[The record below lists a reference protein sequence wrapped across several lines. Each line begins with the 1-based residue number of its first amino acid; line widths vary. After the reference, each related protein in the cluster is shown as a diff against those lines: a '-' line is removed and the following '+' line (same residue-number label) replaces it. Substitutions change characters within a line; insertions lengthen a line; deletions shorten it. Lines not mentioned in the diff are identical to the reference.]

1 MDRQDSWKR
10 TEEMEIDLADLFR
23 RLCRQWKQI
32 MACAAVCAVIAGGYG
47 WMKDRGSPDE
57 EISGGKVQEELT
69 EAEEQAVMDAV
80 RLEAETGELETY
92 LQNSVLMHADPY
104 EKHKYVMLYSID
116 RADRQELAKITESYL
131 NFIINGGAADML
143 EDSGK
148 NRKLE
153 KRYLAEIVSAYQKI
167 YSSPYLITVDG
178 DAQENMF
185 SESLFYV
192 EVTGRDEKEARE
204 LAQDMQ
210 AVIKQYSPEA
220 AKHAGKHRLE
230 LAGSMHSVTA
240 DSGLLAQQREKK
252 QLLSSNRTNLRE
264 MVDAFSE
271 AQLQAYQEAAGL
283 EEGHGKEEILQE
295 ISDGNARSLKKYIFL
310 GFAGGI
316 MAYAGIF
323 SCCYLLRDTVKSLDE
338 MKRLYTF
345 PVFGGISIGTGKK
358 KCGSAE
364 QGICKNTY
372 EHDMDR
378 VLNRIRMFC
387 QRKGTAHLYAV
398 SDFALNEQEKACLE
412 NLSKQL
418 AELGIRM
425 ETCENAGAGAAL
437 WDVMSKAGNI
447 LMICRTGV
455 TTHRMINDAME
466 FYLENSMEVAGVAV
480 FLQDANGWK

>member
-47 WMKDRGSPDE
+47 WIMGSPAE

-252 QLLSSNRTNLRE
+252 QLLSSNRTNLRTI
-264 MVDAFSE
+264 VDAFNE

-345 PVFGGISIGTGKK
+345 PVFGGIPFEKGKRK
-358 KCGSAE
+358 HGSTEPEMRQEASE
-364 QGICKNTY
+364 REKA
-372 EHDMDR
+372 R
-378 VLNRIRMFC
+378 VLNRIRIAC
-387 QRKGTAHLYAV
+387 GRKGIKRLYAV
-398 SDFALNEQEKACLE
+398 SDFELSGREKVFLDSMAMQLKEWGIDMTVAE
-412 NLSKQL
+412 N
-418 AELGIRM
+418 
-425 ETCENAGAGAAL
+425 TAADAVL
-437 WDVMSKAGNI
+437 WDNIAEAGNV
-447 LMICRTGV
+447 LMVCRIGT
-455 TTHRMINDAME
+455 TTHRMADDAMR
-466 FYLENSMEVAGVAV
+466 FYLENGIAVAGAAV
-480 FLQDANGWK
+480 FLQGANGWR

>member
-1 MDRQDSWKR
+1 
-10 TEEMEIDLADLFR
+10 
-23 RLCRQWKQI
+23 
-32 MACAAVCAVIAGGYG
+32 
-47 WMKDRGSPDE
+47 
-57 EISGGKVQEELT
+57 
-69 EAEEQAVMDAV
+69 
-80 RLEAETGELETY
+80 
-92 LQNSVLMHADPY
+92 
-104 EKHKYVMLYSID
+104 
-116 RADRQELAKITESYL
+116 
-131 NFIINGGAADML
+131 ML

-192 EVTGRDEKEARE
+192 EVIGRDEKEARE

-252 QLLSSNRTNLRE
+252 QLLSSNRTNLRTI
-264 MVDAFSE
+264 VDAFNE

-345 PVFGGISIGTGKK
+345 PVFGGIPFEKGKRK
-358 KCGSAE
+358 HGSTEPEMRQEASE
-364 QGICKNTY
+364 REKA
-372 EHDMDR
+372 R
-378 VLNRIRMFC
+378 VLNRIRIAC
-387 QRKGTAHLYAV
+387 GRKGIKRLYAV
-398 SDFALNEQEKACLE
+398 SDFELSGREKVFLDSMAMQLKEWGIDMTVAE
-412 NLSKQL
+412 N
-418 AELGIRM
+418 
-425 ETCENAGAGAAL
+425 TAADAVL
-437 WDVMSKAGNI
+437 WDNIAEAGNV
-447 LMICRTGV
+447 LMVCRIGT
-455 TTHRMINDAME
+455 TTHRMADDAMR
-466 FYLENSMEVAGVAV
+466 FYLENGIAVAGAAV
-480 FLQDANGWK
+480 FLQGANGWR

>member
-32 MACAAVCAVIAGGYG
+32 VACAAVCAVIAGGYG
-47 WMKDRGSPDE
+47 WMKDRGSPDK
-57 EISGGKVQEELT
+57 EISGGTVQEELT

-116 RADRQELAKITESYL
+116 RADRRELAKITESYL
-131 NFIINGGAADML
+131 NFIINGGAADAL

-167 YSSPYLITVDG
+167 YSSPYLITMDG
-178 DAQENMF
+178 AAQENMF

-204 LAQDMQ
+204 LAQDIQ

-252 QLLSSNRTNLRE
+252 QLLSSNRTNLRS

-271 AQLQAYQEAAGL
+271 TQLQIYQEAAGL

-295 ISDGNARSLKKYIFL
+295 ISGGNARSLKKYIFL
-310 GFAGGI
+310 GLAGGI

-323 SCCYLLRDTVKSLDE
+323 SCCYLLRDTVKSMDE

-345 PVFGGISIGTGKK
+345 PVFGGIPFEKGKK
-358 KCGSAE
+358 KHGGTEPEMRQEASEREKA
-364 QGICKNTY
+364 
-372 EHDMDR
+372 R
-378 VLNRIRMFC
+378 VLNRIRIAC
-387 QRKGTAHLYAV
+387 GRKGIKRLYAV
-398 SDFALNEQEKACLE
+398 SDFEMSGQEKAFLDSMAVQLKEWGIDMIAAE
-412 NLSKQL
+412 N
-418 AELGIRM
+418 
-425 ETCENAGAGAAL
+425 TAADAVL
-437 WDVMSKAGNI
+437 WDNMAEAGNV
-447 LMICRTGV
+447 LMVCRIGT
-455 TTHRMINDAME
+455 TTHQMADDAMG
-466 FYLENSMEVAGVAV
+466 FYLENGIAVAGAAV
-480 FLQDANGWK
+480 FLQGANGWR